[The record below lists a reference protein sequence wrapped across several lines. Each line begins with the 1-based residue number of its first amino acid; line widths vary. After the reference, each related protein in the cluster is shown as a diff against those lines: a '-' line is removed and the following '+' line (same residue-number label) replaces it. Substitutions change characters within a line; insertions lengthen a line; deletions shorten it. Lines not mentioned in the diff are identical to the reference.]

1 MSDDT
6 MGQRRR
12 ARRDWPALV
21 AAQRDSGQSVSTF
34 CRAHGL
40 SEGYFYKQRNE
51 LDIERP
57 VSTVSSAAPGVD
69 DFISLPMPTN
79 GFEVELSL
87 GEGVV
92 LRIRRG

>member
-6 MGQRRR
+6 TGRRRR
-12 ARRDWPALV
+12 ARRDWPVLV
-21 AAQRDSGQSVSTF
+21 AAQRDSGQSVSAF

-40 SEGYFYKQRNE
+40 SEGYFYKQRRE
-51 LDIERP
+51 FDIERP
-57 VSTVSSAAPGVD
+57 VTAVSRTVSSTD

-79 GFEVELSL
+79 AFEVELSL